1 MKKSQPLPKTT
12 PTHQPPPP
20 EGELVETRGFWQE
33 VGKDLVRKSSEPI
46 DETAKQ
52 IIGATTILEGLYFN
66 AIAFS
71 NLHGKVSIGWS
82 LVIYM
87 APIGLLLI
95 SLSAALLV
103 FFPKRYPLNF
113 HSSEASRLVYE
124 YTVNR
129 KLRSLMISAIFLVL
143 GIASLFLAV
152 LIYLMK

>member
-1 MKKSQPLPKTT
+1 MKKTD
-12 PTHQPPPP
+12 PTSNPPDT
-20 EGELVETRGFWQE
+20 LTLETRTFWQE
-33 VGKDLVRKSSEPI
+33 IGKDLIRKSTEPI

-71 NLHGKVSIGWS
+71 NLHGKVAVSWS

-95 SLSAALLV
+95 SLTAALMV

-113 HSSEASRLVYE
+113 NSSDASRLVYE
-124 YTVNR
+124 YTLSR
-129 KLRSLMISAIFLVL
+129 KLRSLMVASGFLVL
-143 GIASLFLAV
+143 GIMSLFLAV